1 MQYTDFVTLFN
12 LYCFNY
18 FIKTLIII
26 GCINFVLNLLL
37 VRSVCLLVDFFATT
51 CSKVLFV
58 VKKVNF
64 QQVEIFLFEYSI
76 RVIYFVGILHQADI
90 FVGIL
95 NQVEI
100 FLLEYSIRVIYF
112 VGILHQSDIFC
123 WNTPLGRDFVGILL
137 QVEIFCQHTQ

>member
-76 RVIYFVGILHQADI
+76 RVIYFVGILHQA
-90 FVGIL
+90 
-95 NQVEI
+95 EI
-100 FLLEYSIRVIYF
+100 LLEYSFRWRYF
-112 VGILHQSDIFC
+112 VSILNNVEMFSCGIYYIMCICYIQ
-123 WNTPLGRDFVGILL
+123 WNVNLKSNLANFGE
-137 QVEIFCQHTQ
+137 Q